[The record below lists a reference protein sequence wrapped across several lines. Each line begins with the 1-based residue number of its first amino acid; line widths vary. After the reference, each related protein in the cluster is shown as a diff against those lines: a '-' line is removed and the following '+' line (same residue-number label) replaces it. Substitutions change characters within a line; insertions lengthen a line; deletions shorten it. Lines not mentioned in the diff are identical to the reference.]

1 MKRDQG
7 TYGVRTSLRSFNSR
21 SPIRFVWNF
30 FFFFFFHTKKECKI
44 PLRCLMRNLTQR
56 DNPTQF
62 GRFNDRRGVTNCR
75 MSIVLLDSDRFRPE
89 RNRIL

>member
-1 MKRDQG
+1 MVYVRVCDLLIRD
-7 TYGVRTSLRSFNSR
+7 RRLDSFGIFSF
-21 SPIRFVWNF
+21 SF
-30 FFFFFFHTKKECKI
+30 FFTRRRNAK
-44 PLRCLMRNLTQR
+44 LRCLMRNLTQR